1 MIAIVEPGYNIA
13 TIAKMTAKTPKPI
26 LAHLVRLAIVFAI
39 IPMPILSNPI
49 TSKVIAK
56 MVSKKEA
63 AALGD
68 DTITNTDKPIAIRP
82 AII

>member
-1 MIAIVEPGYNIA
+1 MTAIVEPGYNIA

-39 IPMPILSNPI
+39 NPIPILSKPI

-63 AALGD
+63 AALGAM
-68 DTITNTDKPIAIRP
+68 TLLQTQINLSR
-82 AII
+82 